1 MTIRR
6 KISLCLNVIII
17 VTVIFST
24 VSLFTGFKFMGQFGL
39 FEPFGLKSFK
49 YFTVDSNIL
58 AGIVSLIYIGFLF
71 VHSEN
76 KHLNYHWL
84 YILKLSATTAVSL
97 TMIITIFFLAPSA
110 EHFYDLF
117 LNSNLFMHLLTP
129 ILCIISFIFFE
140 PFGKPAFSLT
150 LTGLLPM
157 LCYAAYYIPNI
168 FIHLENG
175 KTSYEYDWYGFLKGG
190 LNTIWFVMLIL
201 FSLTLIISISL
212 WALNKKNAK

>member
-1 MTIRR
+1 MSIKR
-6 KISLCLNVIII
+6 KISLYLNVIII
-17 VTVIFST
+17 LTVIFST

-39 FEPFGLKSFK
+39 FEPFGLKAFK

-58 AGIVSLIYIGFLF
+58 AGFVSLIYLVFSF
-71 VHSEN
+71 VHSED
-76 KHLNYHWL
+76 KPFNYHWL

-97 TMIITIFFLAPSA
+97 TMIITVFFLAPSA

-129 ILCIISFIFFE
+129 VLCIISFSFFE
-140 PFGKPAFSLT
+140 SFGKTAFPLS

-168 FIHLENG
+168 LIHLENG

-201 FSLTLIISISL
+201 FSITLFISITL
-212 WALNKKNAK
+212 WALNKKKAK